1 VTVSYAEP
9 DPVGLAELLGRLI
22 EQNLAR
28 DPSRRRL
35 LRRRAE
41 FTIVAIDAEVGA
53 TLRIGEDR
61 VRVSMVPDPAAPVRI
76 AAAGHLLFA
85 MVAAP
90 TRLGLPDVLSA
101 DGRAVVGAILTRRIR
116 VRGLVTRFPELRR
129 LTMLLTAS

>member
-1 VTVSYAEP
+1 VSVTFAEP
-9 DPVGLAELLGRLI
+9 EPEGLAELLGRLI

-35 LRRRAE
+35 LRRRAL
-41 FTIVAIDAEVGA
+41 VAIEAVDAQVGA

-61 VRVSMVPDPAAPVRI
+61 VRISMVAEPAAPVRI
-76 AAAGHLLFA
+76 AAEGRLLFS

-90 TRLGLPDVLSA
+90 TRLGLPDVASA
-101 DGRAVVGAILTRRIR
+101 EGRAVVGAILTRRIR
-116 VRGLVTRFPELRR
+116 VRGLVTRFPDLRR